1 MKRIISLLLVLVLF
15 LSLVPM
21 FASADEAQ
29 EATESTEATTETQP
43 PAPKTYTVKVK
54 VMVGTKTL
62 YTYNVKV
69 GDKPVTLHDKQYISV
84 KDVYY
89 KYSVYKIGGKKK
101 NNVTIP
107 AYDGTPTWE
116 KTWGKDG
123 YIQVVYTTHKHS
135 YKPGYNRIYHWSICA
150 CGKTTNEIRHVD
162 PATDADKICTCGY
175 KFNDNA
181 QITTLW
187 FADMNLSPRF
197 SKDITEYTAE
207 TVTWKDVTSTK
218 ITANLFDARAT
229 VQLPED
235 LTIKEGA
242 NKFELLV
249 TAEDKTT
256 TQVYTVIA
264 MKPAKVGN
272 TLINTDMTTVSAKM
286 KVVLRNQKANVTVT
300 DEEVAKILEI
310 VAADNAKQIAL
321 VPDFSKWG
329 PAQAEITLSAAQ
341 LKSFAEQTEADLLV
355 KAPYEST
362 LTIPHSELA
371 ALAEGHET
379 LILRVCKDGTFAIL
393 ADGEELPLAETIVLT
408 VPENVA

>member
-1 MKRIISLLLVLVLF
+1 MKRILSLLLVLALF

-43 PAPKTYTVKVK
+43 PAPTTYTVKVK

-69 GDKPVTLHDKQYISV
+69 GDKPVTLKADTYINI
-84 KDVYY
+84 KDAYY
-89 KYSVYKIGGKKK
+89 KYSVFKVSGKKTHT
-101 NNVTIP
+101 VTIP
-107 AYDGTPTWE
+107 AYDGTQTWV
-116 KTWGKDG
+116 KKWSNT
-123 YIQVVYTTHKHS
+123 ISVVYTTHKHS
-135 YKPGYNRIYHWSICA
+135 YKPGYNRIYHWNICA

-162 PATDADKICTCGY
+162 PATDADKTCTCGY
-175 KFNDNA
+175 HFNDNA

-256 TQVYTVIA
+256 TQVYTIIA

-286 KVVLRNQKANVTVT
+286 KVIIRNQKANVTVT
-300 DEEVAKILEI
+300 DEEVSKILEI

-329 PAQAEITLSAAQ
+329 PAQAEITLTSAQ

-355 KAPYEST
+355 KTPYEST

-393 ADGEELPLAETIVLT
+393 ADGEALPLAETIVLT